1 MSEFKDIILQLRNEK
16 GFTQGQMADALGT
29 SKSTVG
35 MWEMGERFPSKELYE
50 SIADYF
56 NVDMD
61 YLYGRTEIRK
71 KNHFDNDGTEY
82 VPASSVD
89 NFPDDIRAA
98 ARGMMELSEVD
109 RALAINMIKS
119 LSQKGREAKEN

>member
-1 MSEFKDIILQLRNEK
+1 MSEFKDIIVKLRNEK

-50 SIADYF
+50 AIADYF

-61 YLYGRTEIRK
+61 YLYGRSDIRK
-71 KNHFDNDGTEY
+71 KVHFDEDGTAY
-82 VPASSVD
+82 TPASND
-89 NFPDDIRAA
+89 LDIRRLER
-98 ARGMMELSEVD
+98 ARTKMPEDDWQFLMSMVTRSFSEYFED
-109 RALAINMIKS
+109 DGS
-119 LSQKGREAKEN
+119 DDPD

>member
-1 MSEFKDIILQLRNEK
+1 MSEFKDIILKLRNEK

-50 SIADYF
+50 AIADYF

-71 KNHFDNDGTEY
+71 KVHFDNDGTEY
-82 VPASSVD
+82 IPASSVD
-89 NFPDDIRAA
+89 SFPDDIRAA
-98 ARGMMELSEVD
+98 ARGMMELNEDD

-119 LSQKGREAKEN
+119 LAQKGREAKEN